1 MYKYVAMIACLLAA
15 LGMVEHNLLPY
26 LQSGQLI
33 LVWIRN
39 IVCTRIHIRL
49 EFYIWS
55 RYTVKF
61 VSDPWYRCRKIHF
74 DICYLYK

>member
-39 IVCTRIHIRL
+39 LVCTRIHIRL
-49 EFYIWS
+49 EI
-55 RYTVKF
+55 
-61 VSDPWYRCRKIHF
+61 
-74 DICYLYK
+74 